1 MSISAVNGVSRVS
14 SQQGGPQ
21 AVTSNPAPTS
31 FDQELDAQSVKTGL
45 AHGHHHHHA
54 GESQSATSAAST
66 AASAA
71 GVASPSTI
79 AASLLR
85 LLG

>member
-1 MSISAVNGVSRVS
+1 MSISAVSGVAQIL
-14 SQQGGPQ
+14 SQLAGPGG
-21 AVTSNPAPTS
+21 VTAAPAATS
-31 FDQELDAQSVKTGL
+31 FDQEVDAQSVKTGL

-54 GESQSATSAAST
+54 GESQSATSSAST

-71 GVASPSTI
+71 GVAPPSTI
-79 AASLLR
+79 ATSLLG